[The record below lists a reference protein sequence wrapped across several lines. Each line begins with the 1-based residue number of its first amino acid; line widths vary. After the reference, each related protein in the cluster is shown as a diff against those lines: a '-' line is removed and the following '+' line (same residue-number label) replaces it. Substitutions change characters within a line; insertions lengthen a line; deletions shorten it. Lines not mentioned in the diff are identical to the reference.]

1 LYRPQTQG
9 PHPIVLYFHG
19 GGWVLGGAQS
29 DDTLC
34 RDLCVRADAIILS
47 ADYRHAPE
55 HRFPAAAD
63 DGVAALRWV
72 ADHVD
77 ELGGIPDQI
86 VLGGWSAGAGI
97 ATTVARVARDTGG
110 PAIAGQALL
119 APVTDSDTCR
129 ASYVENGRGY
139 DLDAS
144 LMKWF
149 LDQYSD
155 SADRTDPRVAPLR
168 AAELSGLPPAVIV
181 TNEFDV
187 LRDEGE
193 AYADAL
199 RSAGVPVEHIRARGH
214 THCSLSMVGL
224 VVSGA
229 PVREQFAAAIGRL
242 TSTTGTADPRVSADQ
257 MR

>member
-1 LYRPQTQG
+1 MRNPT
-9 PHPIVLYFHG
+9 I
-19 GGWVLGGAQS
+19 A
-29 DDTLC
+29 LC
-34 RDLCVRADAIILS
+34 RDLCARTGAIVLS

-72 ADHVD
+72 ADHAAD
-77 ELGGIPDQI
+77 LGAIPGRL
-86 VLGGWSAGAGI
+86 VVGGWSAGAGI
-97 ATTVARVARDTGG
+97 AAVVCRVARDTGG

-119 APVTDSDTCR
+119 APVTDSDTDR
-129 ASYVENGRGY
+129 SSYAENGSGY

-144 LMKWF
+144 LMQWF

-155 SADRTDPRVAPLR
+155 PADRSDPRIAPLR
-168 AAELSGLPPAVIV
+168 ATDLSGLPPAVIV

-193 AYADAL
+193 AYAEAL

-229 PVREQFAAAIGRL
+229 PVREQCAAAVRRL
-242 TSTTGTADPRVSADQ
+242 ASAGAVARRVGAG
-257 MR
+257 